1 MLVSCL
7 GHCPQQHLPAV
18 FWLCCCCPCPS
29 ARVLARVV
37 QPGSVCVYCPSYGKG
52 GQTTRLVEPTPPTQA
67 FGTLW
72 LPSWCCTGCKALQG
86 ALCKSRCGGGHE
98 AHGVSSSSHFGLKS
112 LPRGFQG
119 CRCLCCSVP
128 APWLRAQRVHSRA
141 GSSGP
146 SAPASDT
153 GCQHL
158 AASCEPPWRLPLAEP
173 QLTTIHSRHWPA
185 HGD

>member
-1 MLVSCL
+1 MSLSL
-7 GHCPQQHLPAV
+7 L
-18 FWLCCCCPCPS
+18 LS
-29 ARVLARVV
+29 ASTMA
-37 QPGSVCVYCPSYGKG
+37 QSIKG
-52 GQTTRLVEPTPPTQA
+52 
-67 FGTLW
+67 
-72 LPSWCCTGCKALQG
+72 
-86 ALCKSRCGGGHE
+86 
-98 AHGVSSSSHFGLKS
+98 S
-112 LPRGFQG
+112 LP
-119 CRCLCCSVP
+119 
-128 APWLRAQRVHSRA
+128 A